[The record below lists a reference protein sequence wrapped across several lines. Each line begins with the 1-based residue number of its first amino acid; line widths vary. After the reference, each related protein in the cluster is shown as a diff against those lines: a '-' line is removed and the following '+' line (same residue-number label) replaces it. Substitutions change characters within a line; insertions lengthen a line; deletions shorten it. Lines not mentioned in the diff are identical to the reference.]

1 MLGLLAVVTL
11 DEIDF
16 KAKSTAKNS
25 VMNFIIVLSNLLLL
39 PVRGLYFPPHGLQA
53 WSLKRE

>member
-1 MLGLLAVVTL
+1 MLSLLTILTL

-25 VMNFIIVLSNLLLL
+25 VVNFIIVLNNLLLF